1 MKIGVLGSGSMGSG
15 IAQVAAAA
23 GHEVVI
29 FDNHA
34 SAMDRARQKLQEV
47 FDLLVEKGKLGRE
60 EATAIHGRIHFADRM
75 HGLRGV
81 GLLIEAI
88 IEDLTVKK
96 AEFEQLEDVVG
107 PDCIMATNTSS
118 LSIAAIASACKRPER
133 AIGIHF
139 FNPAPLMKLVE
150 VIPAVQTH
158 PDIVAQS
165 VELMKS
171 WGKET
176 VVAKDT
182 PGFIVNRIARPYY
195 GEALRILEEG
205 FADAAT
211 IDWAMKELGKF
222 RMGPFEL
229 MDYIGNDINY
239 TVTETVFQAFYFDSR
254 YKPSFTQKRLVEAGY
269 LGRKTGRGFYSYAPD
284 APVAEPLKNAE
295 LGRDIVHRIVTM
307 LVNEAA
313 DALYWGVATRDDIDR
328 AMTTGVNYPKGLLL
342 WADEL
347 GVSHCVETLDRLYE
361 EYHEDRYRCSP
372 LLRKMA
378 REVAKFY
385 E

>member
-1 MKIGVLGSGSMGSG
+1 
-15 IAQVAAAA
+15 
-23 GHEVVI
+23 
-29 FDNHA
+29 
-34 SAMDRARQKLQEV
+34 
-47 FDLLVEKGKLGRE
+47 
-60 EATAIHGRIHFADRM
+60 M

-239 TVTETVFQAFYFDSR
+239 TVTETVFQAFYFDPR

-295 LGRDIVHRIVTM
+295 LGRDIVHRIVSM